1 MTIQQQI
8 LDKIENLNH
17 DMNNRVL
24 YYDII
29 EAIIKCDLEESSIG
43 TIDYGFLNREDL
55 IQGQDDLK
63 IFLGYISG
71 KSFTTSQ
78 ISELGDEPVIWF
90 SEYMSNLNQ
99 YHFDILTIKDYV
111 NWFINSLRNFEYE
124 EIYFKRLS
132 ILLL

>member
-17 DMNNRVL
+17 DMSNRVL

-29 EAIIKCDLEESSIG
+29 EAIIKCDLEASSIE
-43 TIDYGFLNREDL
+43 TIDYGFLNREDI

-63 IFLGYISG
+63 IFLEYISG
-71 KSFTTSQ
+71 KSFTTSM
-78 ISELGDEPVIWF
+78 ISELGDEPLIWF
-90 SEYMSNLNQ
+90 SEYISKLNQ
-99 YHFDILTIKDYV
+99 YHFDILTIEDYV
-111 NWFINSLRNFEYE
+111 DWFINSLRTFEYK